1 MAEGQKWQK
10 RQIQTNQCPLKT
22 GFYSVFFAIISNGA
36 ILVCFIPFLLL
47 GWKNI
52 RKVHTWWV
60 LGIYWLLN
68 GLDNL
73 LEIWFAQGQDL
84 RHTVIR
90 QISFYYS
97 LADAPLVLL
106 AFALARQGKSRKAL
120 LLVLLLFLTGEMIL
134 VRIRGNGS
142 LGLILA
148 SGVAVIIVFSLTGLW
163 EYLKKMEHTRF
174 ENSMVFIYASLLFSY
189 GSMLIIYIFAHFH
202 HSSGTSDA
210 DSFLLYYISLLLSA
224 AITCA
229 GLWNYG
235 IRRPHKHSWS
245 APAGY
250 SSSSS

>member
-1 MAEGQKWQK
+1 M
-10 RQIQTNQCPLKT
+10 
-22 GFYSVFFAIISNGA
+22 FFAIISNGA

-47 GWKNI
+47 GWRNM

-73 LEIWFAQGQDL
+73 LEIWFASGQDL
-84 RHTVIR
+84 RHAVIR

-97 LADAPLVLL
+97 LAEAPLVLL
-106 AFALARQGKSRKAL
+106 AFAMARRGRSRKAL
-120 LLVLLLFLTGEMIL
+120 LLALILFLIGELLL
-134 VRIRGNGS
+134 IRLRVNGYMS
-142 LGLILA
+142 LILT
-148 SGVAVIIVFSLTGLW
+148 SGLVVVILFSLTGLL

-202 HSSGTSDA
+202 HSSGASDA

-235 IRRPHKHSWS
+235 IRRPRHRSWS
-245 APAGY
+245 APSGY